1 MSDLIRNVEN
11 FVNWHMPNR
20 KGKMFLKATHTAQ
33 HLPGG
38 VGAHLAPRE
47 WRRLAPV
54 LLG

>member
-11 FVNWHMPNR
+11 FVNWLMPNR
-20 KGKMFLKATHTAQ
+20 KGKMFLKTTHTVQ

-38 VGAHLAPRE
+38 EGAHLAPRV
-47 WRRLAPV
+47 RQRLAPV